1 MVRFYFSQ
9 SRILPSS
16 SQSNL
21 LGRILSETLTGEPL
35 MSDNME
41 MKGPG
46 TEKLRLMYVNPADL
60 AKLSAIVYTVVGV
73 IAGVVVILSSHM
85 IADTTL

>member
-1 MVRFYFSQ
+1 
-9 SRILPSS
+9 
-16 SQSNL
+16 
-21 LGRILSETLTGEPL
+21 